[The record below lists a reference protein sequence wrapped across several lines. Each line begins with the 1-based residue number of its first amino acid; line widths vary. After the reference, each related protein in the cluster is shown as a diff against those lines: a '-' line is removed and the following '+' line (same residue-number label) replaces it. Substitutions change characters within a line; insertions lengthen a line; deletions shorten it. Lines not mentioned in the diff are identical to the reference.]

1 MHDVPN
7 DLMAQIKDLESQ
19 FTIDTTKMHEI
30 VARFQSELEKGAL
43 PIPRSARTGALTFIA
58 A

>member
-7 DLMAQIKDLESQ
+7 DLMAQIRDLESQ
-19 FTIDTTKMHEI
+19 FTVDTTKMHEI

-43 PIPRSARTGALTFIA
+43 AIPRSARAGALTSIA